1 MNKIIFVQ
9 MQHVMLC
16 GTLYATNS
24 SSFEFGRDKSAW
36 WHLEL
41 RSGHNRAV
49 VRGGAEGAL
58 APLSRNLDV
67 QKREQKKNCQS
78 ISISPPLPGFE
89 NITTALQ
96 WQIHALCSIVN
107 SYSEIISFEKKLGIH
122 DVIVHLTINLLV
134 AKRCLEYFLLFA
146 LLFLDKNLK
155 GENR

>member
-58 APLSRNLDV
+58 APMFRNLDV
-67 QKREQKKNCQS
+67 QKREQK
-78 ISISPPLPGFE
+78 E
-89 NITTALQ
+89 
-96 WQIHALCSIVN
+96 IVN
-107 SYSEIISFEKKLGIH
+107 LIASALPPRIWKHNDGSAMANPCSLFY
-122 DVIVHLTINLLV
+122 
-134 AKRCLEYFLLFA
+134 CQFLLGDN
-146 LLFLDKNLK
+146 LFRKKARHSWCYSASYHQSVSSKTLSGIFSFICFIIL
-155 GENR
+155 R